1 MNETLVFVALA
12 AAVVAALLAGM
23 ALVVLLRF
31 RAELGRQAAAT
42 AAMQQDL
49 RALCNA
55 AVAVGERVNRLET
68 TARDVAARQEEIGVR
83 QDRLDQSKGDERSYE
98 QAIKLAQKGAP
109 VEDLVELCGLARG
122 EAELIAMLHRLDA
135 R

>member
-1 MNETLVFVALA
+1 MNESLAFIALA

-23 ALVVLLRF
+23 AFVVLLRF
-31 RAELGRQAAAT
+31 RAELGRQATAT

-55 AVAVGERVNRLET
+55 AVTVGERVNRLEA
-68 TARDVAARQEEIGVR
+68 TARDVAARQEELGVR

-122 EAELIAMLHRLDA
+122 EAELIAMMHRLDKG
-135 R
+135 